1 MTRESDNASVASVN
15 FSPRR
20 LELLQNYRVFFDFRH
35 GSALAARALHMKR
48 AWLAAAALGAGV
60 MVGTSGNAF
69 AQEIPVPAWAPAA
82 GAEDVV
88 VLKDG
93 GAVRGTVMEVL
104 PNDHVSVKLADGRTA
119 TIAWS
124 VVHHIEQA
132 AKPAAPTTTPAP
144 APTPQVVPQAPAP
157 VTPEATGSVHVTM
170 EGDGDAVLEQDHGG
184 AWAQACSGSCGRDL
198 PLGVAYRITGSGVK
212 TSGSF
217 RLLGKPGDHIVL
229 HLNTASSAA
238 FSGGVTMAVLG
249 GLAAT
254 IGFWGTLVAN
264 GQNQDDGYDDDYDYQ
279 NEHHTSVVPWVVTTL
294 VGAAVGTVGLVMAV
308 SNEKTKV
315 TQSAG
320 TADKAAMLFG
330 TKGTTAMNTSDRAPT
345 WANLRPAGVPA
356 ADTGT
361 IFSFKF

>member
-1 MTRESDNASVASVN
+1 
-15 FSPRR
+15 
-20 LELLQNYRVFFDFRH
+20 
-35 GSALAARALHMKR
+35 MKR
-48 AWLAAAALGAGV
+48 AWLAAATLGAV
-60 MVGTSGNAF
+60 VFVGTTSGTAF

-119 TIAWS
+119 IIAWS

-132 AKPAAPTTTPAP
+132 AKPAAPATKPAP
-144 APTPQVVPQAPAP
+144 QAVPQPAAP
-157 VTPEATGSVHVTM
+157 VESETGTVHVKM
-170 EGDGDAVLEQDHGG
+170 EGDSDAVLEQDHGG
-184 AWAQACSGSCGRDL
+184 TWAAVCSGACDRDL
-198 PLGVAYRITGSGVK
+198 PLGVSYRITASGAK
-212 TSGSF
+212 TSGAF
-217 RLLGKPGDHIVL
+217 RLLGTPGDHIVL

-238 FSGGVTMAVLG
+238 FGGGVTMALVG

-254 IGFWGTLVAN
+254 IGFWGTLFAN
-264 GQNQDDGYDDDYDYQ
+264 SNDQYDYSYQDEHQ
-279 NEHHTSVVPWVVTTL
+279 NSVVPWVVTTL
-294 VGAAVGTVGLVMAV
+294 LGAAVGTIGLVMAV

-315 TQSAG
+315 TQSAS
-320 TADKAAMLFG
+320 TSEKAALFVG
-330 TKGTTAMNTSDRAPT
+330 TKTATNAPDRTPT
-345 WANLRPAGVPA
+345 WMNLRPAGIPA